1 MKICFHLNYFD
12 SLWNVNHISTYSDFW
27 ETWSKGVKILCPSSG
42 TKLHLHQFSAK
53 YIQPFVSGVTK
64 TIFFYIY
71 KKIILRNHLQYD
83 QTRSPESLFV
93 WTIILI
99 FLIHLLEEFEGMRVM
114 SKIENKGLRKS
125 SWSRNFERL
134 STALWNIRFQQFDIN

>member
-53 YIQPFVSGVTK
+53 YVQPFVSGVTK
-64 TIFFYIY
+64 TIFFFIY
-71 KKIILRNHLQYD
+71 EKIILRNHLQYD

-99 FLIHLLEEFEGMRVM
+99 FLIHLLEEFEGMGVM
-114 SKIENKGLRKS
+114 SKIENSWELKWLFVWIRKQGTKKI
-125 SWSRNFERL
+125 FV
-134 STALWNIRFQQFDIN
+134 I